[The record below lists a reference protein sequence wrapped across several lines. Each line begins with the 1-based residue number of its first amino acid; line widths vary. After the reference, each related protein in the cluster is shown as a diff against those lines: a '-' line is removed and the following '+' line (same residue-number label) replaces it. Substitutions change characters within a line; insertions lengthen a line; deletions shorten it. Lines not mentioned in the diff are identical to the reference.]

1 MGPRYYR
8 PGENRGG
15 IRIVPTKKFFM
26 MVAAIAAIIVVI
38 VLIVTL
44 VPASEKEKTISDVT
58 AEEVTETVPAIEEE
72 NTITEEQTVPVEKVE
87 ESESVMTEETATEL
101 IAPETTEEE
110 TADPVETESAEI
122 SYTMLK
128 DGSTGE
134 EVTNLQNRLIELG
147 YLEAGNNT
155 GKFGP
160 MTEEAVKAFQTKNGL
175 QADGMAGSATQA
187 LLFSDAAVAK

>member
-8 PGENRGG
+8 PGENRVGM
-15 IRIVPTKKFFM
+15 RIVPTRKFFM

-44 VPASEKEKTISDVT
+44 VPASEKEKTIADVT
-58 AEEVTETVPAIEEE
+58 AEEATETVPATEEE
-72 NTITEEQTVPVEKVE
+72 YAITDEQTVPVEAVE
-87 ESESVMTEETATEL
+87 ESESVMAEETAEEM
-101 IAPETTEEE
+101 IVPETAEEE
-110 TADPVETESAEI
+110 TVEPVETKPAKT